1 MSSNIHVQ
9 RICEYC
15 KKEFTARTTKT
26 KYCSHKCNSRHY
38 KEKTKGVKI
47 SKSNEET
54 TQKITLEVE
63 KLNMLEFLTV
73 KEVSVLLNC
82 STKIVYR
89 NIMNGNIK
97 AINFGERVLRIKRSD
112 IDNIFNMY

>member
-15 KKEFTARTTKT
+15 KEEFTARTTKT

-38 KEKTKGVKI
+38 KEKTRGVKI

-54 TQKITLEVE
+54 TQIVSFELD
-63 KLNMLEFLTV
+63 KLNALDFLTA

-82 STKIVYR
+82 SIKTVYR
-89 NIMNGNIK
+89 NINNGTIK
-97 AINFGERVLRIKRSD
+97 TVSLGSRTTRIKRSD
-112 IDNIFNMY
+112 IDDLFNK

>member
-15 KKEFTARTTKT
+15 KVEFTARTTKT

-38 KEKTKGVKI
+38 KEKTRGAKVL
-47 SKSNEET
+47 KSNEET
-54 TQKITLEVE
+54 TKKITLEVE
-63 KLNMLEFLTV
+63 KINALDFLTV

-82 STKIVYR
+82 SIKTVYR
-89 NIMNGNIK
+89 NIKNGNIK
-97 AINFGERVLRIKRSD
+97 AINYGERVIRIKRSD
-112 IDNIFNMY
+112 IDNMFK

>member
-15 KKEFTARTTKT
+15 KEEFTARTTKT

-38 KEKTKGVKI
+38 KEKIRGVKV

-54 TQKITLEVE
+54 TQKITLEAE
-63 KLNMLEFLTV
+63 KINVLDYLTV
-73 KEVSVLLNC
+73 KEVSVLLRC
-82 STKIVYR
+82 TEKTVYK
-89 NIMNGNIK
+89 NIKNGKIK
-97 AINFGERVLRIKRSD
+97 AINFGERNIRVRRSH
-112 IDNIFNMY
+112 IDDLFKS

>member
-1 MSSNIHVQ
+1 MSSNIHIQ

-15 KKEFTARTTKT
+15 KEEFTARTTKT
-26 KYCSHKCNSRHY
+26 KYCSHKCNNRHY
-38 KEKTKGVKI
+38 KEKTKGAKI

-63 KLNMLEFLTV
+63 KLNVLDFLTV

-82 STKIVYR
+82 SIKTVYR
-89 NIMNGNIK
+89 NIKNGTIK
-97 AINFGERVLRIKRSD
+97 TINLGSRTTRIKRSD
-112 IDNIFNMY
+112 INDLFNK

>member
-15 KKEFTARTTKT
+15 KEEFTARTTKT

-38 KEKTKGVKI
+38 KEKTRGVKI
-47 SKSNEET
+47 LKSNKET
-54 TQKITLEVE
+54 TQKVSFELD
-63 KLNMLEFLTV
+63 KLNALDFLTA

-82 STKIVYR
+82 SIKTVYR
-89 NIMNGNIK
+89 NINNGTIK
-97 AINFGERVLRIKRSD
+97 TVSLGSRTKRIKRSD
-112 IDNIFNMY
+112 IDDLFNQ